1 MNKPDLDTAQII
13 ALLRDI
19 ARERHKNDPWS
30 IMNLAADCISQLNTQ
45 LAKQRDQY
53 IDIYL
58 SMIGGFFEARAEEER
73 LTNERDEA
81 RAEEERLT
89 NERDEARAEVERIK
103 DHLPAATKMIR
114 PEPSRLEIAAM
125 AMQGLLANDDL
136 PTDVA
141 RLSLKHADALIKV
154 SKGGA
159 K

>member
-81 RAEEERLT
+81 RAE
-89 NERDEARAEVERIK
+89 VERIK